1 MEHIYKYF
9 RHKYTHLT
17 LFLIISIII
26 FLKNTPAILTALL
39 SFTVEKYLHF
49 LAFIF
54 LSSFLTIT
62 IKQKIKNKYPE
73 TEKGINLIAWIF
85 FTTLIVIYVLYY
97 NFSKD
102 YQPTIALLVSS
113 VLLGSG
119 WWVQATVSK
128 VAARK
133 SHTIN
138 TLMTQRNSDLFNRK
152 SSNVAN
158 VFGHDHTVNEIIA
171 KQRLTPT
178 DKELTG
184 KEIKQEYSDAALD
197 LIYTLN
203 YYEFICSGIRNSDFD
218 EHLMKDCLSGLIVT
232 LEIRAFHILKIAREK
247 YGKASF
253 ENLIFIVNKW
263 SDNGGSLI
271 LKIENGEQIGTLT
284 HTFRDEDCYT
294 LKAGENTEGNNSQPS
309 L

>member
-1 MEHIYKYF
+1 MESIYQYV

-17 LFLIISIII
+17 LFFIISTIIV
-26 FLKNTPAILTALL
+26 FKNTSSILASLA
-39 SFTVEKYLHF
+39 SFSVEKYLHF
-49 LAFIF
+49 LAFLF
-54 LSSFLTIT
+54 LASFLTIT
-62 IKQKIKNKYPE
+62 IREQIKNKYPE
-73 TEKGINLIAWIF
+73 TSKGIRLIAWIF
-85 FTTLIVIYVLYY
+85 FLTLIVIYILYY
-97 NFSKD
+97 EFGHD

-152 SSNVAN
+152 ATNVAN

-171 KQRLTPT
+171 KQRLVPN
-178 DKELTG
+178 DKDLAD
-184 KEIKQEYSDAALD
+184 KEIKKEYSDAALD

-203 YYEFICSGIRNSDFD
+203 YYEFICSGIKNNDFD
-218 EHLMKDCLSGLIVT
+218 EHLMKDCLAGLIVT
-232 LEIRAFHILKIAREK
+232 LEVRAFHILRIAREK
-247 YGKASF
+247 YGKESF

-263 SDNGGSLI
+263 SQNGGSLI
-271 LKIENGEQIGTLT
+271 LKYENGEQFGTLT
-284 HTFRDEDCYT
+284 HIFKDEDCYT
-294 LKAGENTEGNNSQPS
+294 SKQNV
-309 L
+309 